1 MEFGGGSDVLMNGSM
16 LVPMASNQQARP
28 GVGELAKDQKT
39 GRVGVVMG
47 ESGGRVQMRSAGGGI
62 ERKAMPG
69 NVVAPE
75 AREELSAR
83 LAVKNNNSRVGL

>member
-1 MEFGGGSDVLMNGSM
+1 MNGSM

-28 GVGELAKDQKT
+28 GVGELAKDQRT
-39 GRVGVVMG
+39 GRIGLVMG
-47 ESGGRVQMRSAGGGI
+47 EIGGRVQMRPMNGGI
-62 ERKAMPG
+62 EWDAMPDD
-69 NVVAPE
+69 VVAPK